1 MPAIGHPITVS
12 LWAPLSLTTG
22 KKSHIITANLLDL
35 SNDIVHFPAQHTT
48 TMAAN
53 AKIYLSL
60 DTSIL
65 SIPRQVDSFKLQGFS
80 RSILLK
86 KNETFYQMTEGAH
99 LNLAAANAGPGP
111 NFINKE
117 DKHCAWPTTTP
128 VATSKI
134 DNWPD

>member
-1 MPAIGHPITVS
+1 
-12 LWAPLSLTTG
+12 
-22 KKSHIITANLLDL
+22 
-35 SNDIVHFPAQHTT
+35 
-48 TMAAN
+48 
-53 AKIYLSL
+53 
-60 DTSIL
+60 
-65 SIPRQVDSFKLQGFS
+65 
-80 RSILLK
+80 
-86 KNETFYQMTEGAH
+86 MTEGAH

>member
-1 MPAIGHPITVS
+1 MRKYICHWTRQYYRSLDKLTVS
-12 LWAPLSLTTG
+12 SCKVL
-22 KKSHIITANLLDL
+22 
-35 SNDIVHFPAQHTT
+35 VVQ
-48 TMAAN
+48 
-53 AKIYLSL
+53 
-60 DTSIL
+60 
-65 SIPRQVDSFKLQGFS
+65 FK
-80 RSILLK
+80 K